1 MIAKLR
7 GIVEEIGQD
16 EVIIDVNGVGY
27 LVFCSSRTISKINKI
42 NASVSL
48 FIVTH
53 VREDHIH
60 LYGFNDKLEKE
71 WFNLLM
77 TVQGVGAKVGLAILG
92 VLSPAQISSIL
103 MLRDKAALSQ
113 AQGVGPRLAER
124 IITELKDKF
133 VNLSSIPSADVS
145 GDSRVNEATITD
157 AVSALV
163 NLGYRHTDAF
173 EAVSK
178 AVHGFDV
185 DVGVEELVRSALKE
199 LST

>member
-1 MIAKLR
+1 
-7 GIVEEIGQD
+7 
-16 EVIIDVNGVGY
+16 
-27 LVFCSSRTISKINKI
+27 
-42 NASVSL
+42 
-48 FIVTH
+48 
-53 VREDHIH
+53 
-60 LYGFNDKLEKE
+60 
-71 WFNLLM
+71 
-77 TVQGVGAKVGLAILG
+77 
-92 VLSPAQISSIL
+92 